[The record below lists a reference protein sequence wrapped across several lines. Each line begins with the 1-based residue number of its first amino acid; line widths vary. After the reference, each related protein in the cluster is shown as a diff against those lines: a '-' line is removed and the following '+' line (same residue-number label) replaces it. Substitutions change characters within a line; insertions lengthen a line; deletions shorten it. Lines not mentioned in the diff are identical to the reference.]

1 MANIVGKTM
10 VWGALATTLAALS
23 PAFAVDSEFSGP
35 PVTSDPYNAMLAA
48 TVPPSVVVDVQ
59 FTGRLLYLDPYN
71 ATLAAVVVPS
81 IRTVAVEDLLTSY
94 AFVPD
99 YQGPR
104 LWEGPI
110 SFDK

>member
-10 VWGALATTLAALS
+10 VWGALATTLAAS
-23 PAFAVDSEFSGP
+23 SAAFAVDSEFSGP

-48 TVPPSVVVDVQ
+48 TAPPSVVVDVQ

-71 ATLAAVVVPS
+71 ATLAAAVVPS

-94 AFVPD
+94 AFAPD

>member
-10 VWGALATTLAALS
+10 VFGALATTLAASS
-23 PAFAVDSEFSGP
+23 PALAVDSDFSGP
-35 PVTSDPYNAMLAA
+35 PIAGDPYNAMLAA

-71 ATLAAVVVPS
+71 ATLATAVAPS

-94 AFVPD
+94 AFAPD